1 MYGPNVWSV
10 LRSFLSM
17 GVPVKPRKQAFG
29 SACRMF
35 AARLRY
41 CVRWASST
49 ITKMLA
55 ASDNVGWTDARP
67 AAPPALVISWNF

>member
-1 MYGPNVWSV
+1 M
-10 LRSFLSM
+10 
-17 GVPVKPRKQAFG
+17 VKPRKQAFG
-29 SACRMF
+29 SAWRMF

-55 ASDNVGWTDARP
+55 ASDSVEWTAARP
-67 AAPPALVISWNF
+67 VAPSALVISWNF